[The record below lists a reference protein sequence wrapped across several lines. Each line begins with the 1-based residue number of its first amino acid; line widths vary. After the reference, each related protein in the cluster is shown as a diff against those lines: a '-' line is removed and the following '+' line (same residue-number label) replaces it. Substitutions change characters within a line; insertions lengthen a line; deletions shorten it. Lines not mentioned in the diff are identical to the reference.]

1 MRNKLL
7 IVVVMMLFSFVLL
20 LFVGCNDIDSNY
32 VTSSKSSESEVY
44 FEKEESILSESS
56 SIDNIDFE

>member
-7 IVVVMMLFSFVLL
+7 IVVVMMLLSFVF
-20 LFVGCNDIDSNY
+20 LFTGCDNIDSNY